1 MQKLVALLSGLLF
14 GLGLSVS
21 RMIDPAKVVGF
32 LDIFGDWDPSLA
44 FVMGG
49 ALLVSMPATQ
59 IILKRRQKPVL
70 DKEFYVPTNKKID
83 KNLAVGAVLFG
94 AGWGIA
100 GLCPGP
106 ALASLSFASGGLLIF
121 IAAYLAG
128 TYVGKGIQ
136 KLQVTKAQQRLLNS

>member
-1 MQKLVALLSGLLF
+1 MQKLVALLSGILF

-21 RMIDPAKVVGF
+21 RMVDPAKVVGF

-49 ALLVSMPATQ
+49 ALLVSVPATQ
-59 IILKRRQKPVL
+59 LILKRRQKPVF
-70 DKEFYVPTNKKID
+70 DTEFFVPTNTKID

-106 ALASLSFASGGLLIF
+106 AIASLSFASGGLLIF

-128 TYVGKGIQ
+128 TFLGKGIQ
-136 KLQVTKAQQRLLNS
+136 KIQVAKGQKRLLNS